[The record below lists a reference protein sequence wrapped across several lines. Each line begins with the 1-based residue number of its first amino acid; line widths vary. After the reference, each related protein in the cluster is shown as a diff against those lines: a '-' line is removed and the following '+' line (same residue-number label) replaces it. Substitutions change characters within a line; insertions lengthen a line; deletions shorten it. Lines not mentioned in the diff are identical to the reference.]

1 MSTAPQT
8 ITLDRDT
15 FGPELTEK
23 LSKLIPEVQGLA
35 NVAGHQIDV
44 GLRYADQTMTLLHF
58 KEDEGPEDFLP
69 LVTVVPGEE
78 LVLSNNL
85 AFAMLSRFL
94 SVYFTAQTM
103 RETVAAVAVAQAAA
117 PATATVH

>member
-1 MSTAPQT
+1 MSTASQT
-8 ITLDRDT
+8 IALDRDT

-23 LSKLIPEVQGLA
+23 LSKLIPEAQALA
-35 NVAGHQIDV
+35 NEAGDRIDV
-44 GLRYADQTMTLLHF
+44 GLRYADRTMTLLHF
-58 KEDEGPEDFLP
+58 KEDQGPEDFLP

-78 LVLSNNL
+78 LVLSSNL

-103 RETVAAVAVAQAAA
+103 RETVAAMAAGA
-117 PATATVH
+117 NRPAAATVH